1 MGVAEAVAL
10 VATSLAV
17 PFAVQLVKGG
27 AVKGNAARWLAV
39 GTSLAVGAVCAAV
52 GGVPADPGMW
62 AQACFAAVGGTQA
75 AYAAYKSAGVTDRW
89 LDALAAVR
97 VGEKVGGE
105 DQREESEA
113 E

>member
-62 AQACFAAVGGTQA
+62 AQACF
-75 AYAAYKSAGVTDRW
+75 VTDRW

-97 VGEKVGGE
+97 VGEKAGGE